1 MRRRG
6 RSGTLRAGTRMRCGP
21 RIPAAVLATAFVL
34 AAPAA
39 APAAGGWPQYGWN
52 ARHTFANPAE
62 AAITPRTVAALR
74 AGWARTIAPGADLAA
89 TPTVA
94 AGMVIVAARG
104 GPLVAFDAA
113 SGTRLWAV
121 AGDVAGQPAVAG
133 GHVLACVNGALHAY
147 GIGDGAPSFT
157 AGACTGAPAVDGARG
172 FSAAGRIVAWSTVDG
187 RRLWRSPRGI
197 RLLDQ
202 TPTVGYG
209 RVFAGGARP
218 DDRSIYVLD
227 ETTGRVLRVRR
238 AGAGCLS
245 GSPPFLCGYRVMSGS
260 SLVGGNLWFVRFL
273 WCGACA
279 DVDGSASVRALPVTR
294 WARPP
299 ASEAL
304 VRGWDEIAQ
313 YWDPATPPPV
323 AGDGHVFLPT
333 LDDGEIGYRLVPS
346 AAEWRADAVPG
357 TMNAALVPGVAFFDT
372 CGCAVSTATG
382 RVLWSSG
389 RPWAPAAP
397 AVAGG
402 VVYWPQDGALRTYRL
417 PG

>member
-1 MRRRG
+1 
-6 RSGTLRAGTRMRCGP
+6 MRCAP
-21 RIPAAVLATAFVL
+21 WIAAVVLATASVL

-52 ARHTFANPAE
+52 ARHTFSNPAE
-62 AAITPRTVAALR
+62 AGITPRTVAALR
-74 AGWARTIAPGADLAA
+74 PGWARIIAPSADLTA

-94 AGMVIVAARG
+94 AGRVIVAARG
-104 GPLVAFDAA
+104 GPLVAFDAT

-133 GHVLACVNGALHAY
+133 GRVLACVDGVLHAY
-147 GIGDGAPSFT
+147 GLGDGLPRFT
-157 AGACTGAPAVDGARG
+157 AGACRGGPAVDGARG
-172 FSAAGRIVAWSTVDG
+172 FSAEGRIVAWSTVDG
-187 RRLWRSPRGI
+187 RRLWRSPLGI
-197 RLLDQ
+197 TFLDQ

-218 DDRSIYVLD
+218 DDRNVYVLD
-227 ETTGRVLRVRR
+227 EATGRVLKVHR

-245 GSPPFLCGYRVMSGS
+245 GTPPFLCGYRVMSGS

-279 DVDGSASVRALPVTR
+279 DVDGSASVRAFPVTA

-299 ASEAL
+299 AAEAL
-304 VRGWDEIAQ
+304 VHGEDEIAQ

-333 LDDGEIGYRLVPS
+333 LDADEIARRLVP
-346 AAEWRADAVPG
+346 AASEWRTDAVPP
-357 TMNAALVPGVAFFDT
+357 TMNATLVPGVAFFDT
-372 CGCAVSTATG
+372 CGCAVSTASG

-389 RPWAPAAP
+389 RPWAQVAP